1 MDKDLRMNAD
11 HVDIFNNFLAKKENK
26 AKQMMRNLINENMGF
41 EGMAKATGMPSK
53 SIHRMLSSNGN
64 PTTRN
69 LFLIL
74 RNL

>member
-1 MDKDLRMNAD
+1 MNAN
-11 HVDIFNNFLAKKENK
+11 HVKIINQFFAGKENK
-26 AKQMMRNLINENMGF
+26 AKQIMRDLINGDRGF
-41 EGMAKATGMPSK
+41 EDIARATGIPSK
-53 SIHRMLSSNGN
+53 SIHRMLSDRGN

>member
-1 MDKDLRMNAD
+1 MNAD
-11 HVDIFNNFLAKKENK
+11 KADIMDYFLDGREDK
-26 AKQMMRNLINENMGF
+26 AKQMMRNLISEDIGF
-41 EGMAKATGMPSK
+41 EGMALATGLPSK
-53 SIHRMLSSNGN
+53 SIHRMLSPNGN

>member
-1 MDKDLRMNAD
+1 MNAD
-11 HVDIFNNFLAKKENK
+11 HADIVDYFLDEREDK
-26 AKQMMRNLINENMGF
+26 AKQMMRDLINEDMGF
-41 EGMAKATGMPSK
+41 ESMAQVTGLPSK
-53 SIHRMLSSNGN
+53 SIHRMLSPNGN